1 MYMGPSNF
9 VVVAARKT
17 RAGTAGIQCEN
28 DGGTIIL
35 AAAGIED
42 MLEYQI
48 LARLPGL
55 KGDIE
60 AQKRLFENDGP
71 LGSFAKKLSMAYAMG
86 FVDKPYRKLIDIIR
100 EMRNACA
107 DERKPSSLAS
117 PDLHA
122 ACKAVIKEMLPE
134 LKDRSLATLRNA
146 FVCKCAFI
154 NHYLATGEKIE
165 GKEAQLQHLI
175 KLKLKSAAKQA
186 A

>member
-1 MYMGPSNF
+1 MYMDPSNF
-9 VVVAARKT
+9 VAVAGRKT
-17 RAGTAGIQCEN
+17 RAEIGDIQCES
-28 DGGTIIL
+28 DRAEIIL
-35 AAAGIED
+35 AATGIED

-71 LGSFAKKLSMAYAMG
+71 LASFSKKLWAAHAMG

-107 DERKPSSLAS
+107 DGRKPLSFAS
-117 PDLHA
+117 PEVQT
-122 ACKAVIKEMLPE
+122 ACKAVIKDMLPE
-134 LKDRSLATLRNA
+134 LKDRSLVTVRNA

-165 GKEAQLQHLI
+165 GKEAQLQHWK
-175 KLKLKSAAKQA
+175 KLKLKSAAKQSP
-186 A
+186 